1 MNTKEVLVKFG
12 MALFIHKE
20 MIKQAQKGKE
30 AVDYLKEKGVLPAAF
45 KKSPRLA

>member
-30 AVDYLKEKGVLPAAF
+30 AVEYLKDKGVLGYSRAEKA
-45 KKSPRLA
+45 KG